1 MKIKTISLGLA
12 FLMNLPTFSALSQD
26 MPDFRDGAEI
36 MNVAIERAQYDS
48 LPNIVY
54 SQIHTS
60 QEVRELHMSLLV
72 PRTNELKPAIVYFPG
87 GGFISAKYNKYIEMR
102 SALADAGFVVA
113 AAEYRTVPDMFPGP
127 VEDGK
132 AAIRYLRA
140 HAKEYGI
147 DPARIGVLGDSAGGW
162 MSQMMGTTNGEI
174 AFDKGYNLDQSSDV
188 QAAVTIY
195 GISNLL
201 NIGEGF
207 PDEIEKIHHSQAIT
221 EALLVHGA
229 AFRTFGGANIQSD
242 PEKAMYASPMG
253 HIKGKKP
260 PFLIMTGT
268 NDTLVSPVQSS
279 QLYKGLIKEGNKAEY
294 VLIEGAEH
302 GDIHWFQKPVINK
315 VVNWFVENLGKPVT
329 NDEKKA
335 KDKNSTL

>member
-1 MKIKTISLGLA
+1 
-12 FLMNLPTFSALSQD
+12 MNLPTFSALSQD
-26 MPDFRDGAEI
+26 MPNFREGAEI
-36 MNVAIERAQYDS
+36 MNVEITRAQFDA

-54 SQIHTS
+54 SQIRSS

-113 AAEYRTVPDMFPGP
+113 AAEYRTVPDVFPAP
-127 VEDGK
+127 VIDGK
-132 AAIRYLRA
+132 AAVRYLRA
-140 HAKEYGI
+140 HAEEYGI
-147 DPARIGVLGDSAGGW
+147 DPTRIGVLGDSAGGW
-162 MSQMMGTTNGEI
+162 MSQMMGTTNGEKE
-174 AFDKGYNLDQSSDV
+174 FDKGYNLDQSSDV
-188 QAAVTIY
+188 QAAATIY

-201 NIGEGF
+201 NIGEGY
-207 PDEIEKIHHSQAIT
+207 PEAIDKVHNSKAVT

-229 AFRTFGGANIQSD
+229 AFRTFTGASIQSD
-242 PEKAMYASPMG
+242 PEKALHASPMG

-268 NDTLVSPVQSS
+268 ADTLVSPVQSS
-279 QLYKGLIKEGNKAEY
+279 QLYKGLVEEGNKADY
-294 VLIEGAEH
+294 VLLEGAGH
-302 GDIHWFQKPVINK
+302 GDIHWFQKPVIDK
-315 VVNWFVENLGKPVT
+315 VVHWFEENLGKPVKNT
-329 NDEKKA
+329 ASKA